1 MRHNR
6 ILVVAA
12 LLVSL
17 ALPIYALAQDDETPT
32 FGGPEDVA
40 FAERLWRALA
50 DDRLV
55 GPRSIIAQPYEGS
68 EPHGVILMTVNS
80 EINVDRREAAVIV
93 KKNYMGE
100 NISIESVATNPNL
113 FLAAITVMFRREA
126 GYDPENQD
134 WFWVKYK
141 ADGTLHRNPRGLL
154 LAGRVAKNPEDACLA
169 CHRFAPGDDYV
180 FLHDRF
186 AALTP
191 GTGVGP
197 AEEPAETFTG
207 LKPLAEQPDP
217 AAREPG
223 LAVTYYF
230 GIFNLVDE
238 IVEVAKLEEGQRG
251 PAIPALDY
259 KVGSGAVLTSGR
271 ADGVGADIRGLINFS
286 RAGTYMMALQSND
299 GVRLELGG
307 KLLFS
312 DEGVH
317 ADRFSKLVP
326 VEIETPGWY
335 PLSILY
341 FEKRNTATL
350 QLYWTRPG
358 DQGGLTF
365 VPPDAFAHLSK

>member
-1 MRHNR
+1 MPLKR

-12 LLVSL
+12 LAASL
-17 ALPIYALAQDDETPT
+17 APPIYVLAQGDETQP
-32 FGGPEDVA
+32 FGSAADVA

-50 DDRLV
+50 EDRLV

-68 EPHGVILMTVNS
+68 EPHGVILMTFNS
-80 EINVDRREAAVIV
+80 DISVDGRTAAVIV

-100 NISIESVATNPNL
+100 DISIESVATNPNL

-141 ADGTLHRNPRGLL
+141 ADGTLHRNPRDRQ
-154 LAGRVAKNPEDACLA
+154 LAGRITKNPDDACLG

-191 GTGVGP
+191 GAAVGP
-197 AEEPAETFTG
+197 REEPVDIVTG

-230 GIFNLVDE
+230 GIFNLIGE

-259 KVGSGAVLTSGR
+259 KVGSGEVLTSGR
-271 ADGVGADIRGLINFS
+271 ADGVGADIRGLINFP
-286 RAGTYMMALQSND
+286 RAGTYNLALQSND

-312 DEGVH
+312 DPNVH
-317 ADRFSKLVP
+317 ADRFSKVVP

-341 FEKRNTATL
+341 FEKRHTSTL
-350 QLYWTRPG
+350 ELYWTRPG
-358 DQGGLTF
+358 DEGGLTF
-365 VPPDAFAHLSK
+365 VPPDAFAHLSE